1 MAVWRV
7 KTKRRMKMWPIP
19 KCPDERGD
27 CFASAYGSCAVL
39 TDTRFEGLC
48 PFYKSKEQYEKEAQI
63 YGSVPDL
70 IQKKDPPSEDGES
83 IK

>member
-1 MAVWRV
+1 MAAACAMAAWRV
-7 KTKRRMKMWPIP
+7 RMMWRMKMWP
-19 KCPDERGD
+19 
-27 CFASAYGSCAVL
+27 
-39 TDTRFEGLC
+39 
-48 PFYKSKEQYEKEAQI
+48 I